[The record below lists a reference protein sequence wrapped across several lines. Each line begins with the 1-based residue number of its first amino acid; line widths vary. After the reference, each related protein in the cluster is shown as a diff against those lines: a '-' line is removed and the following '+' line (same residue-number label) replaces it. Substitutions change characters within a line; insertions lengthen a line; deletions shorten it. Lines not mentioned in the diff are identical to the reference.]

1 MHSNIPKL
9 LILMLEIAKIFD
21 TKNDSLSDK
30 ITLSTIYNMSG
41 CPIQHGLEYCIL
53 LKNLIIL

>member
-9 LILMLEIAKIFD
+9 LILMLEIPKIFD

-30 ITLSTIYNMSG
+30 IALSNIYNMSG
-41 CPIQHGLEYCIL
+41 LEFLYIT
-53 LKNLIIL
+53 